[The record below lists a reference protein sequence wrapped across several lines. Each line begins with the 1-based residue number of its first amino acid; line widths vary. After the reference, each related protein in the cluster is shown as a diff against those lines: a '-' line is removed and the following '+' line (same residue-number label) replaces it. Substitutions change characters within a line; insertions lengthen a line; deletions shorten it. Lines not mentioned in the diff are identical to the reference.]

1 MCREVNQIIEINLVT
16 VCGGEKKKFVQCPF
30 SGHQDVCVAHF
41 TCVYVRFLCV
51 PSNTKQASETT
62 ANQTAITSA
71 WWLLCC
77 VQVTLA
83 STAPVWG
90 LIDAPVQSSTD
101 KPGWKGTWL
110 RGDGAGGR
118 AVSTKPK
125 PPYLPDPVSHKSH
138 RPVLSVS
145 PASSVSRLVE
155 EYIPWLRVFGDVR
168 CQTVEFLD
176 RLGVY
181 FLWGPKKRK
190 RYITGYKGKRI

>member
-1 MCREVNQIIEINLVT
+1 MTNVMWTRLSKWTLLLCVV
-16 VCGGEKKKFVQCPF
+16 EKKLKKVCTMSILRPSRHMF
-30 SGHQDVCVAHF
+30 SSCA
-41 TCVYVRFLCV
+41 FLCV

-62 ANQTAITSA
+62 ENQMMITSA

-77 VQVTLA
+77 IQVSLA

-90 LIDAPVQSSTD
+90 LTDASVQNSTY

-125 PPYLPDPVSHKSH
+125 PPYLRDPVSHKS
-138 RPVLSVS
+138 RPPILSVT
-145 PASSVSRLVE
+145 PAGSVSRLVE
-155 EYIPWLRVFGDVR
+155 EYIPRLRVFGDVR
-168 CQTVEFLD
+168 CQTKKFLH

-181 FLWGPKKRK
+181 FLWGGGRE
-190 RYITGYKGKRI
+190 RENVFNLFW